1 MWLTLAFLSA
11 ALLGLYDVC
20 KKRSLAG
27 NAVLPVLWLNTL
39 LCASI
44 FLPLIL
50 LSALGVLGAAD
61 SLYIPRGGTYGHL
74 LVAAKSVIVLSSWIC
89 GYFAIKHLPL
99 TIVGPINASRPVL
112 VLLGAL
118 LVYGERLNAWQW
130 AGVVLTILSLFL
142 LSRSSKREGIRFTD
156 NRWIA
161 LLACAAVLGAV
172 SGLFDKFLMAP
183 AAQGGAG
190 LDKLFVQG
198 WYNQYQAI
206 LMGLVFLLISWQQ
219 RRQRE
224 QAMLKGENP
233 AARTQFQWRWSIVL
247 ISLFLTAADLAYFYA
262 LSQPEAL
269 IAVVSMVR
277 RGSVLVSFAFGAFV
291 LRESH
296 LRAKA
301 IDLLLVL
308 LGMLCLYMGG

>member
-61 SLYIPRGGTYGHL
+61 SLYIPRGGIHGHL

-130 AGVVLTILSLFL
+130 AGVVLTIFSLFL

-161 LLACAAVLGAV
+161 LLASAAVLGAI
-172 SGLFDKFLMAP
+172 SGLFDKYLMSP